1 MCSTGCPS
9 TFPSPIAAAGVA
21 HLALPQLDVCQLED
35 NVSFY
40 LGQALAPSTRQSYK
54 SGQRRFVQFCQE
66 ATLQPFPLSEQ
77 LLSMFVAYLGKENL
91 SYQTIKSYLSA
102 IRFLSISTGQG
113 DPFRPGAM
121 PVLQYVLR
129 GIKRMPKSS
138 PQTRLPVTPV
148 VLRTLKMQWER
159 HASNCDFVML
169 WAAYCVGFFGF
180 LRAGEFTVRSASDF
194 DQSSSLTLQDVAVDQ
209 HTDPSVVQ
217 IRLKQSKTDPFR
229 HGIDI
234 FLGRTNT
241 DLCPVS
247 ALLAYVAVR
256 PPVVGPLFVYH
267 DGSFLTREK
276 LVAAVRL
283 ALQQAGMDASKY
295 SGHSFRIGAATTA
308 AKVGLED
315 SVIKMLGRWES
326 TAYQRYIH
334 TPRDTLAAISVRL
347 AGGSQQ

>member
-1 MCSTGCPS
+1 M
-9 TFPSPIAAAGVA
+9 
-21 HLALPQLDVCQLED
+21 
-35 NVSFY
+35 
-40 LGQALAPSTRQSYK
+40 
-54 SGQRRFVQFCQE
+54 
-66 ATLQPFPLSEQ
+66 
-77 LLSMFVAYLGKENL
+77 
-91 SYQTIKSYLSA
+91 
-102 IRFLSISTGQG
+102 
-113 DPFRPGAM
+113 
-121 PVLQYVLR
+121 
-129 GIKRMPKSS
+129 
-138 PQTRLPVTPV
+138 
-148 VLRTLKMQWER
+148 
-159 HASNCDFVML
+159 
-169 WAAYCVGFFGF
+169 
-180 LRAGEFTVRSASDF
+180 
-194 DQSSSLTLQDVAVDQ
+194 
-209 HTDPSVVQ
+209 VQ
-217 IRLKQSKTDPFR
+217 IRLKQSKTDPFQ

-256 PPVVGPLFVYH
+256 PLVVGPLFVYH

-276 LVAAVRL
+276 LVAAVRM

-347 AGGSQQ
+347 AEESQQ